1 MKKEELDP
9 SYTRPFIGT
18 KKKYTVLPI
27 YTFRRKMVPL
37 TPSTWDLL
45 LKFLKL
51 PRHKN
56 TGNTFFFFFFLF
68 C

>member
-37 TPSTWDLL
+37 TPLNLGPSIAPPQEYW
-45 LKFLKL
+45 
-51 PRHKN
+51 
-56 TGNTFFFFFFLF
+56 
-68 C
+68 